1 MPATGYTPISL
12 YYSTTASATP
22 SAGNLA
28 NGELAININT
38 ADGKL
43 YYKDSAGSVQLLASK
58 AGATGTVSSVAQ
70 SFTGGLISVSGSP
83 ITTSGTLALT
93 VAGTSGGVPYF
104 SSASTWASSAA
115 LTANAIMVGG
125 GAGSAPST
133 VTTGTGVIT
142 GIGNNTDTSAG
153 FVTGSGTVTLTN
165 KRIDPRVSSSA
176 SASSLTPDV
185 SSYDIYA
192 YTALA
197 ASLTIN
203 APTGTPVDGDR
214 LIFRILDNG
223 TSQTLLWNITF
234 TAIGVTIPGATT
246 ANKTLYVGCLYNAN
260 NTRWDVVSVSQQ
272 I

>member
-1 MPATGYTPISL
+1 M
-12 YYSTTASATP
+12 
-22 SAGNLA
+22 
-28 NGELAININT
+28 
-38 ADGKL
+38 
-43 YYKDSAGSVQLLASK
+43 
-58 AGATGTVSSVAQ
+58 
-70 SFTGGLISVSGSP
+70 ISVSGSP

-153 FVTGSGTVTLTN
+153 FVTGGGTATLTN

-197 ASLTIN
+197 SALIIN

-214 LIFRILDNG
+214 LIFRILDNNPG
-223 TSQTLLWNITF
+223 TGYTLTWNATY
-234 TAIGVTIPGATT
+234 TAIGVSIPGSTT
-246 ANKTLYVGCLYNAN
+246 PNKTLYVGCLYNAN